1 MPDDPNQRPRDF
13 GERLTEHIHDEINAR
28 LDERMRRRRE
38 KMERRMDRM
47 ERRMTRPHSPFGGLL
62 VGTILAG
69 VGVLLLLDNLG
80 IRVFD
85 QIWDWWPAILIAV
98 GVARITTA
106 LSWGGR
112 VWGSIVLFIGA
123 VFLLNNLGYIHG
135 NVWNFFWP
143 VILIAVGIGM
153 LARGFERGGMFHPFE
168 TSGGLAASAGDS
180 DTLATWAFFGGS
192 RRRFDTQK
200 FEGGEA
206 LAIFGGINIDLTKAG
221 MQKDEVRIEA
231 NALFGGI
238 DIRVPETWQV
248 VVRGAGIFGGY
259 EDKTWH
265 AAANTTEEKKPRLI
279 VSGFAVFGGVVVK
292 T

>member
-13 GERLTEHIHDEINAR
+13 GERLTDHIHDEINAR
-28 LDERMRRRRE
+28 LDERRRRRRA
-38 KMERRMDRM
+38 KMERRMERM
-47 ERRMTRPHSPFGGLL
+47 EFRMSRPHSPFGGLV

-80 IRVFD
+80 IGVFD
-85 QIWDWWPAILIAV
+85 RIWEWWPAILIVA
-98 GVARITTA
+98 GVARVVTA
-106 LSWGGR
+106 CSWGSR
-112 VWGSIVLFIGA
+112 VWGSALILGGA
-123 VFLLNNLGYIHG
+123 IYLLDNLGLIHG

-153 LARGFERGGMFHPFE
+153 LLRGFESGGMFSSLPN
-168 TSGGLAASAGDS
+168 SGGFSASPGDPNALS
-180 DTLATWAFFGGS
+180 AWAFFGGS
-192 RRRFDTQK
+192 RRRFDTQN

-206 LAIFGGINIDLTKAG
+206 LAIFGGINVDLTKAG

-259 EDKTWH
+259 EDKTWRSG
-265 AAANTTEEKKPRLI
+265 TTTDEKKPRLI

>member
-13 GERLTEHIHDEINAR
+13 GERLTDHIHDEINAR
-28 LDERMRRRRE
+28 LEERMQRRRD
-38 KMERRMDRM
+38 KMNRRMERM
-47 ERRMTRPHSPFGGLL
+47 ERRMNRPHSPFGGLL
-62 VGTILAG
+62 LGTILAG

-80 IRVFD
+80 IRIFD
-85 QIWDWWPAILIAV
+85 QIWEWWPCILIAV
-98 GVARITTA
+98 GAARVVTA
-106 LSWGGR
+106 VSWGGR
-112 VWGSIVLFIGA
+112 VWGSVVLFIGG
-123 VFLLNNLGYIHG
+123 VFLLDNLGYIHG

-143 VILIAVGIGM
+143 VILIAVGLGM
-153 LARGFERGGMFHPFE
+153 LARGFERGGMFSPT
-168 TSGGLAASAGDS
+168 TSAGGLSSTAGDS
-180 DTLATWAFFGGS
+180 NTLATWAVFGGS
-192 RRRFDTQK
+192 RRRFDTQN

-238 DIRVPETWQV
+238 EIRVPETWQV

-259 EDKTWH
+259 EDKTWR
-265 AAANTTEEKKPRLI
+265 AGPEERKPRLI

>member
-13 GERLTEHIHDEINAR
+13 GERLTDHIHDEMNAR

-38 KMERRMDRM
+38 KMDRRMDRM
-47 ERRMTRPHSPFGGLL
+47 ERRMNRPHSPFGGLL
-62 VGTILAG
+62 LGTVLAG

-85 QIWDWWPAILIAV
+85 QIWEWWPCILIAA
-98 GVARITTA
+98 GAARVVTA
-106 LSWGGR
+106 CGWGGR
-112 VWGSIVLFIGA
+112 VWGSALIFGGGIC
-123 VFLLNNLGYIHG
+123 LLNNLGFIHG
-135 NVWNFFWP
+135 NVWSFFWP
-143 VILIAVGIGM
+143 VILIAVGLGM
-153 LARGFERGGMFHPFE
+153 LARGFEHGGMFS
-168 TSGGLAASAGDS
+168 TNATGAGLSATAGDS
-180 DTLATWAFFGGS
+180 DTLATWAVFGGS
-192 RRRFDTQK
+192 RRRIESQN

-221 MQKDEVRIEA
+221 MQKDEVRLEA

-238 DIRVPETWQV
+238 DIRVPESWQV

-259 EDKTWH
+259 EDSPV
-265 AAANTTEEKKPRLI
+265 EEKKPRLI